1 MDQGEPAPTLP
12 KLMPE
17 QRQSA
22 EPTVKGTFYPQLED
36 SAIADTDVIDHE
48 KEDQPLLDRNM
59 KAATTTLSDQT
70 KIAADE
76 GSTSSK
82 VDDQV
87 TVVAIVQDDNKYD
100 QPSVKDVDGSKA
112 DYTYLDMEMTDSV
125 AVTNEYEM

>member
-1 MDQGEPAPTLP
+1 MDQGETAPILP

-59 KAATTTLSDQT
+59 KAAKTTLSDQN
-70 KIAADE
+70 KMADE

>member
-1 MDQGEPAPTLP
+1 MDQGETAPILP

-48 KEDQPLLDRNM
+48 KEDQPLLDRDM
-59 KAATTTLSDQT
+59 KTAKTTLSDQT
-70 KIAADE
+70 KMADE

>member
-1 MDQGEPAPTLP
+1 MDQSEPAPTLP

-59 KAATTTLSDQT
+59 KAAKTTLSDQN
-70 KIAADE
+70 KMADE